1 MKTIC
6 GLLTAL
12 LVFFSLPPILSAI
25 DVIPPQELIKTDRP
39 RLLIRPGATS
49 YAITLDKLR
58 SGPRD
63 SQYEAI
69 LAQLKEDRNAAA
81 LAMVWLLTGQRAAAD
96 SAVAKMLRYRE
107 PREYDTFHNHGRV
120 TEFALAY
127 DWLHGYSG
135 FGPEERA
142 KVRKNVNP
150 TAWRGYR
157 NSNDHVFHNYVWM
170 SAGSTALWALA
181 TAGEDAEADSMFNLV
196 RRRFNDGMFPAMSYL
211 EGLNSEPL
219 GYWFYYDFAPCMLT
233 VMAVQSAFE
242 FDLAGKIKR
251 EQGDWVRRH
260 FRNIIHGVTPDMRF
274 ITWGDMQ
281 SGSNGGV
288 TIQFAGLM
296 DGLTWLLDE
305 PEGAWVSNRLKE
317 KRGLERFRRWHGI
330 YYMLYTRNLE
340 VEPST
345 PSLSYL
351 AGNSQAGQF
360 VMRSDWRDDCTMVAL
375 RCTDHYGDHNHY
387 DQGSFIIYNQ
397 GMLAVDPP
405 VYRKV
410 AGPQQP
416 TAVHNT
422 LLIGG
427 KNQRRCRGQWFR
439 TLEIYEE
446 NRTGGPVLETGDILF
461 HTEQGRWAAVAGQFA
476 QAYDST
482 VVESVVRQL
491 LFVRPGIVVVVDHLK
506 APDGKTLPEVSWLLQ
521 APSEPDIDPVG
532 HTALISND
540 KSMLLVEPLNV
551 DADAGAPVVTGTEV
565 NSWTVS
571 YNYPGDSDEMLLV
584 HVLGVGDDSGGEK
597 VSAVSRGPDFIDIR
611 LEGGS
616 WRFNLRPPYE
626 VAGAEWK
633 EW

>member
-6 GLLTAL
+6 RILTAL
-12 LVFFSLPPILSAI
+12 LVFFLLPPTLSAI
-25 DVIPPQELIKTDRP
+25 DVIPPQEQIKPDRP

-58 SGPRD
+58 SGPKG
-63 SQYEAI
+63 SEYEAI
-69 LAQLKEDRNAAA
+69 LARLKEDRHAAA
-81 LAMVWLLTGQRAAAD
+81 LAMVWLLTGESRAAD

-107 PREYDTFHNHGRV
+107 PEEYDTFHNHGRV

-135 FGPEERA
+135 FGPEVRA

-242 FDLAGKIKR
+242 FDLAGKIER
-251 EQGDWVRRH
+251 EQGGWVRRH
-260 FRNIIHGVTPDMRF
+260 FRNIVHGVTPDMRF

-281 SGSNGGV
+281 GGSNGGV

-296 DGLTWLLDE
+296 DALTWLLDA
-305 PEGAWVSNRLKE
+305 PEGAWISNWLKE

-330 YYMLYTRNLE
+330 YYMLYTRSLE
-340 VEPST
+340 VEPRT

-360 VMRSDWRDDCTMVAL
+360 VMRSDWWDDGTMVAF

-387 DQGSFIIYNQ
+387 DQGSFIVYNR

-446 NRTGGPVLETGDILF
+446 NRTGGPVLETGDLLF
-461 HTEQGRWAAVAGQFA
+461 HTDRGRWAAVAGQFA

-506 APDGKTLPEVSWLLQ
+506 APAGKTLPEVSWLLQ
-521 APSEPDIDPVG
+521 TSSEPELDPAR
-532 HTALISND
+532 HAALASNGQ
-540 KSMLLVEPLNV
+540 STLLVEPLDV
-551 DADAGAPVVTGTEV
+551 DAAARVPEMTETEV
-565 NSWTVS
+565 NTWTVS
-571 YNYPGDSDEMLLV
+571 YSYHGDGDEMLLA
-584 HVLGVGDDSGGEK
+584 HLLGVGHIDGSNIK
-597 VSAVSRGPDFIDIR
+597 RTAVRGPDYLDIR
-611 LEGGS
+611 LEGRN
-616 WRFNLRPPYE
+616 WRFNLKPPYE
-626 VAGAEWK
+626 VVEAEWA
-633 EW
+633 EE